1 MSKVPTRLSSILIA
15 VLVTFLWS
23 TSWVLIKIGLN
34 SDLPALSFAGMRY
47 FTAFLCLA
55 PVVLSNPKERAL
67 LKSLSRRDWL
77 QLAWLGLL
85 MIAVAQ
91 GAQFVG
97 LAHLPAVVVSLLL
110 NLSPIAVGWMSQARA
125 REGPTRLQWLGILLT
140 VAGTLVYFLPFSLP
154 QAAFVGLLA
163 AFIGVISNA
172 SATLLGR
179 EINKQHHTSPLVVT
193 FVSMG
198 IGSPLLLLAGGLTA
212 GLGHPTLTDLA
223 IIGWLAVVN
232 TALAFTLWNYVQRT
246 LNAVEI
252 STLNNLML
260 PQIALLAW
268 GFLGETIS
276 TRGLVGL
283 GLVVLGAF
291 LVQAKSRATP

>member
-1 MSKVPTRLSSILIA
+1 MSRFPTRLSSILIA

-23 TSWVLIKIGLN
+23 TSWVLIKIGLD

-97 LAHLPAVVVSLLL
+97 LAHLPAVMVSLLL
-110 NLSPIAVGWMSQARA
+110 NLSPIAVGWMSQV
-125 REGPTRLQWLGILLT
+125 RERPTRLQWLGILLT
-140 VAGTLVYFLPFSLP
+140 AAGTLVYFLPFSLP
-154 QAAFVGLLA
+154 QAALVGLLA
-163 AFIGVISNA
+163 AFIGVASNA

-179 EINKQHHTSPLVVT
+179 AINKQHHTSPLVVT

-198 IGSPLLLLAGGLTA
+198 IGSPILLLAGGLTA
-212 GLGHPTLTDLA
+212 GFGHPTSTDLA

-268 GFLGETIS
+268 VFLGEMIS
-276 TRGLVGL
+276 TRGLIGL

-291 LVQAKSRATP
+291 LVQAKPRTAP